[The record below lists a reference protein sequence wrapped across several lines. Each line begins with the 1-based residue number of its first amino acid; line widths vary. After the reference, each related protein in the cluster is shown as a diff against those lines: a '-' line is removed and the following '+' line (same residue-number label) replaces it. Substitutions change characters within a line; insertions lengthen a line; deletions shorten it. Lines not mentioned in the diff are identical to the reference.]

1 MKIVNSSDKPFEE
14 LLMALITCMSPSR
27 RGSKSVIG
35 ASAMNRNDDH
45 THEEDDSGCECSL
58 EELEGLDAWTKTMV
72 AVRVLTAFKMRRRKK
87 AEQQEREKKERR
99 KTIWRRLGLKLRI
112 FNLFA
117 NKIVSEDPSKERL
130 IKLKRK
136 LGLKVTSSIK
146 LVQYIFAGD
155 VTIEYEEEAYKYQA
169 KIEESLQYQLDFKL
183 KPGDTILAHFDR
195 LPGER
200 KKRRRKSKVFER
212 YIFKGKKVLNNTFL
226 YLLELQALMT
236 VTHER

>member
-1 MKIVNSSDKPFEE
+1 
-14 LLMALITCMSPSR
+14 MALITCISPTR
-27 RGSKSVIG
+27 RGSRSKVCG
-35 ASAMNRNDDH
+35 SAMNRNDDDHH
-45 THEEDDSGCECSL
+45 THEEDDSVCECSL

-72 AVRVLTAFKMRRRKK
+72 AVRVLTAFKKRRRKK
-87 AEQQEREKKERR
+87 VEQQEREKKERR

-136 LGLKVTSSIK
+136 LGLKVASSIK

-155 VTIEYEEEAYKYQA
+155 VTIEYEEEAYRYQA
-169 KIEESLQYQLDFKL
+169 KIEESLQYQLDFQL
-183 KPGDTILAHFDR
+183 KPGDIILAHFNR

-212 YIFKGKKVLNNTFL
+212 YFILKKI
-226 YLLELQALMT
+226 
-236 VTHER
+236 